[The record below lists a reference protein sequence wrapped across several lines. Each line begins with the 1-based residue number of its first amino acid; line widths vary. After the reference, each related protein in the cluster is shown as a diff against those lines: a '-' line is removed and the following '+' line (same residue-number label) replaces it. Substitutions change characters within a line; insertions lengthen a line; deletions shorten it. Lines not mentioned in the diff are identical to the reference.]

1 MGGGGD
7 LAGDMGGIVGT
18 GLTLAV
24 GAVAIGAAGKIM
36 MDASNQMSGKKKK
49 KGKKKG
55 GMTFPSIN
63 I

>member
-1 MGGGGD
+1 MSD

-36 MDASNQMSGKKKK
+36 MDASDQMSGKKKK
-49 KGKKKG
+49 KGKKKS
-55 GMTFPSIN
+55 GMSFPSIN

>member
-1 MGGGGD
+1 MSD
-7 LAGDMGGIVGT
+7 IADDMSGIVGT

-36 MDASNQMSGKKKK
+36 MDASKQMSGKKRKK
-49 KGKKKG
+49 SKKNN
-55 GMTFPSIN
+55 GMVFPSIN

>member
-1 MGGGGD
+1 MAD

-36 MDASNQMSGKKKK
+36 MDASDQMSGKKKK
-49 KGKKKG
+49 KSKKKG
-55 GMTFPSIN
+55 GMGFPSIN